1 MPSATT
7 PILTTPL
14 RQSIFYVLMFAGT
27 GSSLPFMPVWLAAH
41 GMTAGQIGLILAAP
55 LLLRAVTGPL
65 SGVWADRFRLYRTP
79 LVWLG
84 LLAAAFYGAL
94 AMSGHLPATAGALRF
109 WAFLVLFTAA
119 FTCATSESPLV
130 DAMTI
135 QLARVEGFNYALP
148 RACGS
153 AAFIAASVAIGY
165 LLQVTTSDIVVI
177 WLMSFGILAALGGR
191 FALARQ
197 PRLEHV
203 HVEVPGWHR
212 IRHLMRNEGLVWLLI
227 AVGCLQAAHS
237 FYYAFST
244 LIWKAHGISPSLC
257 GYLWATGVVTEIAF
271 MSLGEGLR
279 RRLGPWRLLLIGGAV
294 NALRWAV
301 MAFTPPLWA
310 LWPLQML
317 HAFTFA
323 AVYLAGLELVHRL
336 SPKGYEGLAQTINSA
351 YVNGVLMGIVTL
363 LSGALYGWIGPAG
376 YGVMTL
382 VSLAGLASAV
392 WLYLQRARLLAAANP
407 TAQDEA
413 APGSSR

>member
-1 MPSATT
+1 MPQPSTHIVATPSLLKT
-7 PILTTPL
+7 PI

-55 LLLRAVTGPL
+55 LLLRAVSGPL

-79 LVWLG
+79 LIWLG
-84 LLAAAFYGAL
+84 LMAAVFYGLL
-94 AMSGHLPATAGALRF
+94 AISGHLPAGAGMVRF
-109 WAFLVLFTAA
+109 WAYLVLFTVA
-119 FTCATSESPLV
+119 FTCATSESPLI

-148 RACGS
+148 RAWGS

-165 LLQVTTSDIVVI
+165 LLQIATSDIIVI
-177 WLMSFGILAALGGR
+177 WLMGFGALVAMGGR
-191 FALARQ
+191 FALAPRPRQ
-197 PRLEHV
+197 EHLNV
-203 HVEVPGWHR
+203 VVPGWQR
-212 IRHLMRNEGLVWLLI
+212 IRHLMHNEGLVWLLV

-244 LIWKAHGISPSLC
+244 LIWKARGLSPSLC
-257 GYLWATGVVTEIAF
+257 GYLWATGVVAEIAF
-271 MSLGEGLR
+271 MSLGGGLR
-279 RRLGPWRLLLIGGAV
+279 RRLGPWRLLLLGGAV
-294 NALRWAV
+294 NALRWAA
-301 MAFTPPLWA
+301 MAFTPPLWL

-363 LSGALYGWIGPAG
+363 MSGAVYGSIGPAG
-376 YGVMTL
+376 YGVMTAVAL
-382 VSLAGLASAV
+382 VGLAAAT
-392 WLYLQRARLLAAANP
+392 WLYSQRQRLLAAVN
-407 TAQDEA
+407 
-413 APGSSR
+413 